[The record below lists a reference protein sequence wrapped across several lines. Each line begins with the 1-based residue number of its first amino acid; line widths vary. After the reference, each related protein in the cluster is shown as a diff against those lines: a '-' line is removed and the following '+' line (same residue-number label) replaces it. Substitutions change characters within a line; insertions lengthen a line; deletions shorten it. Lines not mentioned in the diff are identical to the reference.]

1 MPEQEQRKDREITWS
16 NSLEVTNL
24 DRITWKITI
33 IYLILGTLWILL
45 SDQVLAVLVQD
56 PEQYQTVQTYKGWFY
71 VVMTALLLYV
81 LLNGQMKKLKD
92 SRQKLLVSYEELE
105 SAYEELLAM
114 EEKLENQ
121 YGQLNVKQN
130 ELLETEEKYRLIV
143 EGSNENI
150 WDLNKQTGVMFF
162 SRTKE
167 MLGYEEDEIEDSHDA
182 LLSLV
187 HPEDVLTVQKAEEQ
201 HIAGKAPYYYCE
213 FRLKDKTGEYRW
225 IQSRGKV
232 VLDEDGNAVRMAGS
246 HLDVTEQKRMMMEM
260 YDMAFYDKLTGLGNR
275 TLFYDHLKKI
285 LSSHQRR
292 KKRFALLIVDLDDFK
307 RINDTRGHRV
317 GDEMLKQV
325 ALRFSELTE
334 PGEMLARSGGDE
346 FFILKPGIKSIEEV
360 ENLAAKVLKT
370 FEIPFNI
377 DEAEFFMGASVGI
390 TVYPDDG
397 EDRDTLIQYA
407 DVAMN
412 EAKAGGKN
420 KYRFFDHNIRERVA
434 SWMEKE
440 KDLRYAILREEFLVY
455 YQPVLDVASGRIHG
469 AEALVRWNHPTKGV
483 LSPSYFIE
491 IAEETGQIVP
501 IGQWVMETVLK
512 HYKTWS
518 SKSDRNL
525 LVSVNLS
532 PAQFKR
538 QDLHEWIKELIMKY
552 DMKPEALQ
560 IEITETVV
568 MENLQHSI
576 EMLEKIRK
584 LGVKVALDDFGTG
597 YSSLNYLRTLPLDIL
612 KIDKSFIHHLGKDRK
627 EASIVSQIINMAHEL
642 NLTVT
647 AEGVEQKKQIQTL
660 QRFGC
665 EEVQGYYFY
674 RPMPEESFRKLIE

>member
-455 YQPVLDVASGRIHG
+455 YQPVLDAASGRIHG

-627 EASIVSQIINMAHEL
+627 EASIVSQITNMAHEL

>member
-16 NSLEVTNL
+16 NSLEATNL

-150 WDLNKQTGVMFF
+150 WDLNKQTGVMLF

-455 YQPVLDVASGRIHG
+455 YQPVLDAASGRIHG

-647 AEGVEQKKQIQTL
+647 AEGVEQKKQIETL

>member
-16 NSLEVTNL
+16 NSLEATNL

-150 WDLNKQTGVMFF
+150 WDLNKQTGVMLF

>member
-16 NSLEVTNL
+16 NSLEATNL

-455 YQPVLDVASGRIHG
+455 YQPVLDAASGRIHG